1 MYLSYL
7 FKSKMKAKAGYSC
20 VRNPIEKKIFIEAQK
35 TAYG

>member
-7 FKSKMKAKAGYSC
+7 FKLKMKAKADYSC
-20 VRNPIEKKIFIEAQK
+20 VRNPIEKKNFIEAKK